1 MERNKKKKELK
12 KWGEYEVQRIL
23 NRVVFVAVCIQ
34 FVIIFVNTIW
44 FNSLYI
50 SAFLWGFQL
59 MGLILI
65 IALYVIASHNCKVSK
80 QELEKA
86 IAEFER
92 GNERYAKSKEN
103 KNTNYNK

>member
-1 MERNKKKKELK
+1 
-12 KWGEYEVQRIL
+12 
-23 NRVVFVAVCIQ
+23 
-34 FVIIFVNTIW
+34 
-44 FNSLYI
+44 
-50 SAFLWGFQL
+50 